1 MKTKFNQSKLK
12 LAIVSA
18 IMACS
23 AGLSTSSYAATT
35 TATMTV
41 SSSVL
46 TACTMTTGDLA
57 FGTYDPS
64 TQADV
69 TGTATITSTCTSGGG
84 AVITLSQGG
93 NAFTGSSDA
102 VPLRQMADGDNRLKY
117 HLHGDS
123 DFNTVFGNTAG
134 TGQNANGTGEAVTTT
149 VYGRIV
155 GTENAG
161 TPAGTYADG
170 VLVTLTY

>member
-23 AGLSTSSYAATT
+23 AGLSASSYAATT

-69 TGTATITSTCTSGGG
+69 TGTATITSTCTLGGG
-84 AVITLSQGG
+84 AVITLSQGN
-93 NAFTGSSDA
+93 NAGIDSSDA
-102 VPLRQMADGDNRLKY
+102 TPNRNMADGTNFLRY
-117 HLHGDS
+117 HLYGDT
-123 DFNTVFGNTAG
+123 DRNGVFGNTEA
-134 TGQNANGTGEAVTTT
+134 TGQNVTGTGSAVTTT
-149 VYGRIV
+149 VHGKIV
-155 GTENAG
+155 GSENAG

>member
-57 FGTYDPS
+57 FGTYDP
-64 TQADV
+64 TGANVD
-69 TGTATITSTCTSGGG
+69 GTATIASTCTLGG
-84 AVITLSQGG
+84 AATITLGQGT
-93 NAFTGSSDA
+93 NADTGSTDEA
-102 VPLRQMADGDNRLKY
+102 PLRQMADGTKRLKY
-117 HLHGDS
+117 HLYGDN
-123 DFNTVFGNTAG
+123 DRAGVFGNTTG
-134 TGQNANGTGEAVTTT
+134 TGQATTGTGSAFTTT
-149 VYGRIV
+149 VYGRILS
-155 GTENAG
+155 TENTT
-161 TPAGTYADG
+161 TPPGNYSDS

>member
-23 AGLSTSSYAATT
+23 AGLSASSYAATT

-41 SSSVL
+41 SSSVA
-46 TACTMTTGDLA
+46 TACTMTTGDLT
-57 FGTYDPS
+57 FGTYDP
-64 TQADV
+64 TGANVD
-69 TGTATITSTCTSGGG
+69 GTATITSTCTLGGG

-93 NAFTGSSDA
+93 NADTGSTDG
-102 VPLRQMADGDNRLKY
+102 VPLRQMADGANRLKY
-117 HLHGDS
+117 HLYGDT
-123 DFNTVFGNTAG
+123 DRAGVFGNTAG
-134 TGQNANGTGEAVTTT
+134 TGQAVAGTGVAATTT

-155 GTENAG
+155 QTENTT
-161 TPAGTYADG
+161 TPPGTYSDS

>member
-23 AGLSTSSYAATT
+23 AGLSASSYAATE

-69 TGTATITSTCTSGGG
+69 TGTATITSTCTLGGG
-84 AVITLSQGG
+84 AVITLGQG
-93 NAFTGSSDA
+93 NNPDLESSDTT
-102 VPLRQMADGDNRLKY
+102 PRRQMADGTNRLKY
-117 HLHGDS
+117 HLYG
-123 DFNTVFGNTAG
+123 NTDRSGVFGNTEA
-134 TGQNANGTGEAVTTT
+134 TGQNVTGTGSAVTTT
-149 VYGRIV
+149 VYGRIDNI
-155 GTENAG
+155 ENTT
-161 TPAGTYADG
+161 TPPGTYSDS

>member
-23 AGLSTSSYAATT
+23 AGLSASSYAATT

-41 SSSVL
+41 SSSVA
-46 TACTMTTGDLA
+46 TACTMTTGDLT
-57 FGTYDPS
+57 FGAYDPS
-64 TQADV
+64 TAADV
-69 TGTATITSTCTSGGG
+69 DSTATITSTCTLGGG

-93 NAFTGSSDA
+93 NPDTGSTDG
-102 VPLRQMADGDNRLKY
+102 VPLRQMADGANRLKY
-117 HLHGDS
+117 HLYGDT
-123 DFNTVFGNTAG
+123 DRAGVFGNTTG
-134 TGQNANGTGEAVTTT
+134 TGLAVTGSGGAETTT

-155 GTENAG
+155 QTENAT
-161 TPAGTYADG
+161 TPPGTYSDS

>member
-23 AGLSTSSYAATT
+23 AGLSASSYAVTT

-41 SSSVL
+41 SSSVA
-46 TACTMTTGDLA
+46 TACTMTTGDLT
-57 FGTYDPS
+57 FGTYDP
-64 TQADV
+64 TGADV
-69 TGTATITSTCTSGGG
+69 DSTATITSTCTLGGG
-84 AVITLSQGG
+84 AVITLSQGV
-93 NAFTGSSDA
+93 NPDTGSTDG
-102 VPLRQMADGDNRLKY
+102 VPLRQMADGANRLKY
-117 HLHGDS
+117 HLYGDT
-123 DFNTVFGNTAG
+123 DRAGVFGNTTGTGQAVAG
-134 TGQNANGTGEAVTTT
+134 TGVAATTT

-155 GTENAG
+155 QTENPT
-161 TPAGTYADG
+161 TPPGTYSDS

>member
-23 AGLSTSSYAATT
+23 AGLSASSYAATT

-41 SSSVL
+41 TSSVL
-46 TACTMTTGDLA
+46 TACTMTTGDLT
-57 FGTYDPS
+57 FGAYDPS

-69 TGTATITSTCTSGGG
+69 DGTATITSTCTLGGG

-93 NAFTGSSDA
+93 NAFAGSSDA
-102 VPLRQMADGDNRLKY
+102 VPLRQMADGTNRLKY
-117 HLHGDS
+117 HLYGDS
-123 DFNTVFGNTAG
+123 DRSSVFGNTTG
-134 TGQNANGTGEAVTTT
+134 TGQNVLGSGAAETTT

-155 GTENAG
+155 GSENAG
-161 TPAGTYADG
+161 TTPGTYSDG

>member
-23 AGLSTSSYAATT
+23 AGLSASSYAATA
-35 TATMTV
+35 TATMAV
-41 SSSVL
+41 SSSVA
-46 TACTMTTGDLA
+46 TACTMTTGDLT
-57 FGTYDPS
+57 FGAYDPS
-64 TQADV
+64 TAADV
-69 TGTATITSTCTSGGG
+69 DSTATITSTCTLGGG

-93 NAFTGSSDA
+93 NADTGSTDD
-102 VPLRQMADGDNRLKY
+102 VPLRQMADGANRLKY
-117 HLHGDS
+117 HLYGDT
-123 DFNTVFGNTAG
+123 DRAGVFGNTTG
-134 TGQNANGTGEAVTTT
+134 TGLAVTGSGGAETTT

-155 GTENAG
+155 QTENTT
-161 TPAGTYADG
+161 TPPGTYSDS

>member
-41 SSSVL
+41 SSSVA
-46 TACTMTTGDLA
+46 TACTMTTGDLT
-57 FGTYDPS
+57 FGSYDPS

-69 TGTATITSTCTSGGG
+69 DSTATITSTCTLGGG

-93 NAFTGSSDA
+93 NAFTGSSDV

-117 HLHGDS
+117 HLYGDN
-123 DFNTVFGNTAG
+123 DRIGVFGNTAG
-134 TGQNANGTGEAVTTT
+134 TGQNVTGTGGAVTTT

-155 GTENAG
+155 GAENAG

>member
-23 AGLSTSSYAATT
+23 AGLSASSYAATT
-35 TATMTV
+35 TANMTV

-64 TQADV
+64 TQTNVD
-69 TGTATITSTCTSGGG
+69 GTATITSTCTLGGG
-84 AVITLSQGG
+84 ATITLGQGG
-93 NAFTGSSDA
+93 NAFTGSSDT
-102 VPLRQMADGDNRLKY
+102 VPLRQMADGTNRLKY
-117 HLHGDS
+117 HLYGDN
-123 DFNTVFGNTAG
+123 DFSGVFGNTEA
-134 TGQNANGTGEAVTTT
+134 TGQSANGTGGAVTTT

>member
-23 AGLSTSSYAATT
+23 AGLSASSYAATT

-41 SSSVL
+41 SSSVA
-46 TACTMTTGDLA
+46 TACTMTTGDLT
-57 FGTYDPS
+57 FGTYDP
-64 TQADV
+64 TGANVD
-69 TGTATITSTCTSGGG
+69 GTATITSTCTLGGG
-84 AVITLSQGG
+84 AVITLDQGG
-93 NAFTGSSDA
+93 NAFTGSTDD

-117 HLHGDS
+117 HLYATT
-123 DFNTVFGNTAG
+123 DFAGAFGNTAG
-134 TGQNANGTGEAVTTT
+134 TGKSVTGTGVAATTT
-149 VYGRIV
+149 VYGRIK
-155 GTENAG
+155 GTENTG

>member
-23 AGLSTSSYAATT
+23 AGLSASSYAATT

-41 SSSVL
+41 SSSVA
-46 TACTMTTGDLA
+46 TACTMTTGDLT
-57 FGTYDPS
+57 FGAYDPS
-64 TQADV
+64 TAADV
-69 TGTATITSTCTSGGG
+69 DSTATITSTCTLGGG

-93 NAFTGSSDA
+93 NPDTGSTDG
-102 VPLRQMADGDNRLKY
+102 VPLRQMADGANRLKY
-117 HLHGDS
+117 HLYGDT
-123 DFNTVFGNTAG
+123 DRAGVFGNTTG
-134 TGQNANGTGEAVTTT
+134 TGQAVSGTGSAATTT

-155 GTENAG
+155 QTENAT
-161 TPAGTYADG
+161 TPPGTYSDS

>member
-23 AGLSTSSYAATT
+23 AGLSASSYAAET

-46 TACTMTTGDLA
+46 TACTITTGDLA

-69 TGTATITSTCTSGGG
+69 TGTATITSTCTLGGG
-84 AVITLSQGG
+84 AMILLSQGG

-117 HLHGDS
+117 HLYRDS
-123 DFNTVFGNTAG
+123 DFNTVFGNTPG
-134 TGQNANGTGEAVTTT
+134 TGQPTTGQGVAVTTT
-149 VYGRIV
+149 VHGKII
-155 GTENAG
+155 GSENAG
-161 TPAGTYADG
+161 IPTGTYADG

>member
-57 FGTYDPS
+57 FGAYDP
-64 TQADV
+64 TGATVD
-69 TGTATITSTCTSGGG
+69 GTATITSTCTLGGG
-84 AVITLSQGG
+84 AVITLSQCTNPGID
-93 NAFTGSSDA
+93 SSDTT
-102 VPLRQMADGDNRLKY
+102 PLREMADGDNRLKY
-117 HLHGDS
+117 KLYADD
-123 DFNTVFGNTAG
+123 DFLTVFGNTEA
-134 TGQNANGTGEAVTTT
+134 TGQNVTGTGSAVTTT
-149 VYGRIV
+149 VHGKIF
-155 GTENAG
+155 GSENAG

>member
-41 SSSVL
+41 TSSVL

-69 TGTATITSTCTSGGG
+69 TGTATITSTCTLGGG
-84 AVITLSQGG
+84 ATITLSQGV
-93 NAFTGSSDA
+93 NAFTGSSDG
-102 VPLRQMADGDNRLKY
+102 VPLRQMADGANRLKY
-117 HLHGDS
+117 HLYADD
-123 DFNTVFGNTAG
+123 DFLTVFGNTSGTGLNVAG
-134 TGQNANGTGEAVTTT
+134 TGSAVTTT
-149 VYGRIV
+149 VHGEIA

-161 TPAGTYADG
+161 TPTGTYTDG

>member
-23 AGLSTSSYAATT
+23 AGLSASSYAATT

-41 SSSVL
+41 SSSVA
-46 TACTMTTGDLA
+46 TACTMTTGDLTFSA
-57 FGTYDPS
+57 YDPS

-69 TGTATITSTCTSGGG
+69 DSTATITSTCTLGGG
-84 AVITLSQGG
+84 AVITLNQGSNPLG
-93 NAFTGSSDA
+93 LSTEAT
-102 VPLRQMADGDNRLKY
+102 PLRQMADGTNRLKY
-117 HLHGDS
+117 HLYGDT
-123 DFNTVFGNTAG
+123 DRAGVFGNTTG
-134 TGQNANGTGEAVTTT
+134 TGQAATGTGGAVTTT

-155 GTENAG
+155 GAENAG
-161 TPAGTYADG
+161 TPPGAYSDG

>member
-23 AGLSTSSYAATT
+23 AGLSASSYAATT

-41 SSSVL
+41 SSSVA
-46 TACTMTTGDLA
+46 TACTMTTGDLT
-57 FGTYDPS
+57 FGTYDP
-64 TQADV
+64 TGANVD
-69 TGTATITSTCTSGGG
+69 GTATITSTCTLGGG

-93 NAFTGSSDA
+93 NPDTGSTDG
-102 VPLRQMADGDNRLKY
+102 VPLRQMADGANRLKY
-117 HLHGDS
+117 HLYGDT
-123 DFNTVFGNTAG
+123 DRAGVFGNTTG
-134 TGQNANGTGEAVTTT
+134 TGQAVSGTGNAATTT

-155 GTENAG
+155 QTENAT
-161 TPAGTYADG
+161 TPPGTYSDS

>member
-23 AGLSTSSYAATT
+23 AGLSASSYAATT

-41 SSSVL
+41 SSSVA
-46 TACTMTTGDLA
+46 TACTMTTGDLT
-57 FGTYDPS
+57 FGTYDP
-64 TQADV
+64 TGADV
-69 TGTATITSTCTSGGG
+69 DSTATITSTCTLGGG

-93 NAFTGSSDA
+93 NGDTGSTDG
-102 VPLRQMADGDNRLKY
+102 VPLRQMADGANRLKY
-117 HLHGDS
+117 HLYGDT
-123 DFNTVFGNTAG
+123 DRAGVFGNTTG
-134 TGQNANGTGEAVTTT
+134 TGQNVLGSGAAETTT

-155 GTENAG
+155 GSENAG
-161 TPAGTYADG
+161 TTPGTYSDG

>member
-23 AGLSTSSYAATT
+23 AGLSASSYAATT

-41 SSSVL
+41 SSSVA
-46 TACTMTTGDLA
+46 TACTMTTGDLT
-57 FGTYDPS
+57 FGAYDPS
-64 TQADV
+64 TQDDV
-69 TGTATITSTCTSGGG
+69 DSTATITSTCTSGGG
-84 AVITLSQGG
+84 AVITLGQGG
-93 NAFTGSSDA
+93 NAFTGSSDV

-117 HLHGDS
+117 HLYGDT
-123 DFNTVFGNTAG
+123 DRIGVFGNTAG

>member
-23 AGLSTSSYAATT
+23 AGLSATSYAAT
-35 TATMTV
+35 ATDSMTV

-46 TACTMTTGDLA
+46 TACTISTSNLT
-57 FGTYDPS
+57 FGTYDPT
-64 TQADV
+64 TQANVD
-69 TGTATITSTCTSGGG
+69 GTATITSTCTSGGG
-84 AVITLSQGG
+84 AVITLSQGTNPG
-93 NAFTGSSDA
+93 IDSSDTT
-102 VPLRQMADGDNRLKY
+102 PLRQMADGTNRLKY
-117 HLHGDS
+117 HLYGDS
-123 DFNTVFGNTAG
+123 DFNTVFGNTPG
-134 TGQNANGTGEAVTTT
+134 TGQPTTGQGSAVTTT
-149 VYGRIV
+149 VHGKIL

>member
-23 AGLSTSSYAATT
+23 AGLSASSYAATT

-41 SSSVL
+41 SSSVA

-57 FGTYDPS
+57 FGTYDP
-64 TQADV
+64 TGANVD
-69 TGTATITSTCTSGGG
+69 GTATITSTCTSGGG
-84 AVITLSQGG
+84 ATITLSQG
-93 NAFTGSSDA
+93 NNPATDSSDTT
-102 VPLRQMADGDNRLKY
+102 PLRQMADGTNRLKY
-117 HLHGDS
+117 HLYVADDRVG
-123 DFNTVFGNTAG
+123 VFGNTEATGLNVAG
-134 TGQNANGTGEAVTTT
+134 IGSAVTTT
-149 VYGRIV
+149 VYGRIDS
-155 GTENAG
+155 TENTT
-161 TPAGTYADG
+161 TPPGTYTDG

>member
-23 AGLSTSSYAATT
+23 AGLSASSYAATT

-46 TACTMTTGDLA
+46 TACTMTTSDLT

-69 TGTATITSTCTSGGG
+69 TGTATITSTCTLGGG
-84 AVITLSQGG
+84 AMILLSQGG

-117 HLHGDS
+117 HLYAS
-123 DFNTVFGNTAG
+123 DGTTVFGNTPG
-134 TGQNANGTGEAVTTT
+134 TGQPTTGTGGAVTTT
-149 VYGRIV
+149 VNGKII
-155 GTENAG
+155 GSENAG
-161 TPAGTYADG
+161 TPTGTYADG

>member
-23 AGLSTSSYAATT
+23 AGLSASSYAATT

-41 SSSVL
+41 SSSVA
-46 TACTMTTGDLA
+46 TACTMTTGDLT
-57 FGTYDPS
+57 FGAYDPS

-69 TGTATITSTCTSGGG
+69 DSTATITSTCTLGGG
-84 AVITLSQGG
+84 AIITLGQGN
-93 NAFTGSSDA
+93 NADTGSTDGD
-102 VPLRQMADGDNRLKY
+102 PLRQMADGTNRLKY
-117 HLHGDS
+117 HLYGDT
-123 DFNTVFGNTAG
+123 DRAGVFGNTAG
-134 TGQNANGTGEAVTTT
+134 TGQSVIGTGGAVTTT

>member
-23 AGLSTSSYAATT
+23 AGLSASSYAATT

-69 TGTATITSTCTSGGG
+69 NGTATITSTCTLGGG
-84 AVITLSQGG
+84 AVITLSQGTNPG
-93 NAFTGSSDA
+93 IDSSDTS
-102 VPLRQMADGDNRLKY
+102 PLRQMADGANRLKY
-117 HLHGDS
+117 NLYADD
-123 DFNTVFGNTAG
+123 DFLAVFGNTEA
-134 TGQNANGTGEAVTTT
+134 TGQNVTGTGSAVTTT
-149 VYGRIV
+149 VHGKIV

>member
-23 AGLSTSSYAATT
+23 AGLSASSYAATE

-57 FGTYDPS
+57 FGAYDP
-64 TQADV
+64 TGAAVD
-69 TGTATITSTCTSGGG
+69 GTATITSTCTLGGG
-84 AVITLSQGG
+84 AVITLDQGL
-93 NAFTGSSDA
+93 NPDLESSDTT
-102 VPLRQMADGDNRLKY
+102 PLRQMADGTNRLKY
-117 HLHGDS
+117 HLYGDT
-123 DFNTVFGNTAG
+123 DRNGVFGNTEA
-134 TGQNANGTGEAVTTT
+134 TGQNVTGTGSAVTTT
-149 VYGRIV
+149 VYGRIDNI
-155 GTENAG
+155 ENTT
-161 TPAGTYADG
+161 TPPGTYSDS

>member
-1 MKTKFNQSKLK
+1 MKTKFNQSNLK

-23 AGLSTSSYAATT
+23 AGLSASSYAATE

-46 TACTMTTGDLA
+46 TACTMSTGDLT
-57 FGTYDPS
+57 FGAYDPI
-64 TQADV
+64 TQANVD
-69 TGTATITSTCTSGGG
+69 GTATITSTCTLGGG
-84 AVITLSQGG
+84 AIITLGQGN
-93 NAFTGSSDA
+93 NADTGSTDGD
-102 VPLRQMADGDNRLKY
+102 PLRQMADGSNRLKY
-117 HLHGDS
+117 RLYGDN
-123 DFNTVFGNTAG
+123 DRAGVFGNTEA
-134 TGQNANGTGEAVTTT
+134 TGQSANGTGEAVTTT

-155 GTENAG
+155 GTENSG
-161 TPAGTYADG
+161 TPPGTYSDG

>member
-23 AGLSTSSYAATT
+23 AGLSASSYAATT

-57 FGTYDPS
+57 FGAYDP
-64 TQADV
+64 TGAAVD
-69 TGTATITSTCTSGGG
+69 GTATITSTCTLGGG
-84 AVITLSQGG
+84 AVITLSQGTNPG
-93 NAFTGSSDA
+93 IDSSDTT
-102 VPLRQMADGDNRLKY
+102 PLREMADGANRLKY
-117 HLHGDS
+117 NLYADD
-123 DFNTVFGNTAG
+123 DFLTVFGNTEA
-134 TGQNANGTGEAVTTT
+134 TGQNVTGTGSAVTTT
-149 VYGRIV
+149 VHGKIV
-155 GTENAG
+155 GSENAG